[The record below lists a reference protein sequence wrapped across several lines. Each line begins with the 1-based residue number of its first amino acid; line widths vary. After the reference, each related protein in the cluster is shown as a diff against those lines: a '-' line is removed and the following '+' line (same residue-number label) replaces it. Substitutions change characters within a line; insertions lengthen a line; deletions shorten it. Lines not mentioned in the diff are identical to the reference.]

1 MPATSLSIAAL
12 VAFGCLAG
20 VPAAPAAPGGQA
32 RIDLDRGEVYVVHG
46 LFDGAADDALRYRLD
61 VVREGRAG
69 RSISSQSG
77 AFRSAAGQTDTL
89 SSVRVSA
96 APGDT
101 FRATLVVTRGETT
114 VSETSVE
121 ETVR

>member
-1 MPATSLSIAAL
+1 MAAISLSIAAL
-12 VAFGCLAG
+12 VAAGCLIG
-20 VPAAPAAPGGQA
+20 VPAIPAGPSGQA
-32 RIDLDRGEVYVVHG
+32 RIGLDRGEVYVVHA
-46 LFDGAADDALRYRLD
+46 LFDGASDDALRYRLD
-61 VVREGRAG
+61 VVREGRSG
-69 RSISSQSG
+69 RSSSLQSG
-77 AFRSAAGQTDTL
+77 AFQSAAGQTDTL

>member
-1 MPATSLSIAAL
+1 MAATPFSIAAL
-12 VAFGCLAG
+12 VAAGCLAG
-20 VPAAPAAPGGQA
+20 VPADPSGQA
-32 RIDLDRGEVYVVHG
+32 RIGLDRGEVYVVQA
-46 LFDGAADDALRYRLD
+46 LFDGASDDALHYRLD
-61 VVREGRAG
+61 VVREGRSG
-69 RSISSQSG
+69 RSSSSQGG
-77 AFRSAAGQTDTL
+77 AFRSVAGQTDTL